1 MTILQVDA
9 VHVPI
14 GRRSILRDISFSAS
28 SGEFIGLV
36 GPNGAGKSTLARAI
50 AGLLPISSGQ
60 ISLDGQNLQNLGP
73 KQSARKIAYL
83 AQGDLVHW
91 PLSAHSIVALGR
103 TPHVGQF
110 GGHSAA
116 DEAAI
121 TRAMKRT
128 AVTNFAD
135 RDVTQ
140 LSGGE
145 RARVLL
151 ARALAVEAPIL
162 IADEP
167 VGALDPRHGLNIM
180 GLLREEA
187 NRGVLVI
194 TVIHDLALATRYCDR
209 LIALREGELT
219 GDGPPNVVL
228 SPTGMAQNYAVEGH
242 HAAHQGEDFVLPWR
256 AL

>member
-1 MTILQVDA
+1 MTNLQVDA

-14 GRRSILRDISFSAS
+14 GRRSILRDISFTAS

-50 AGLLPISSGQ
+50 AGLLPISGGQ
-60 ISLDGQNLQNLGP
+60 ILLDGQSLRELGP
-73 KQSARKIAYL
+73 KASAKKIAY
-83 AQGDLVHW
+83 
-91 PLSAHSIVALGR
+91 SAHSIVSLGR

-110 GGHSAA
+110 GGNSPA

-121 TRAMKRT
+121 ARAMERT
-128 AVTNFAD
+128 AVTDFAD

-209 LIALREGELT
+209 LIALRQGELV
-219 GDGPPNVVL
+219 GDGPPSEVL
-228 SPTGMAQNYAVEGH
+228 SPQGMAQNYAVEGH

>member
-1 MTILQVDA
+1 MMKLQVNA

-14 GRRSILRDISFSAS
+14 GRRCILQDISFTAS

-60 ISLDGQNLQNLGP
+60 ISFDGQSLRNLGP
-73 KQSARKIAYL
+73 QESAKKIAYL

-91 PLSAHSIVALGR
+91 PLSAHSIVSLGR
-103 TPHVGQF
+103 TPHAGQF
-110 GGHSAA
+110 GSNSPA

-121 TRAMKRT
+121 TRAMERT
-128 AVTNFAD
+128 AVTHFAD

-209 LIALREGELT
+209 LIALRGGQLV
-219 GDGPPNVVL
+219 GDGLPSEVL
-228 SPTGMAQNYAVEGH
+228 SPSGMAQNYAVEGH
-242 HAAHQGEDFVLPWR
+242 HSAYEGQAFVLPWR
-256 AL
+256 PL

>member
-1 MTILQVDA
+1 MTNLQVDA

-14 GRRSILRDISFSAS
+14 GRRSILQDISFTAI

-50 AGLLPISSGQ
+50 AGLLPISGGQ
-60 ISLDGQNLQNLGP
+60 ILLDGQSLKELDP
-73 KQSARKIAYL
+73 KVSAKKIAYL

-91 PLSAHSIVALGR
+91 PLSAHSIVSLGR

-110 GGHSAA
+110 GGNSPA

-121 TRAMKRT
+121 ARAMERT
-128 AVTNFAD
+128 AVTTFAN

-180 GLLREEA
+180 ALLREEA

-209 LIALREGELT
+209 LIALREGALV
-219 GDGPPNVVL
+219 GDGPPNEVL
-228 SPTGMAQNYAVEGH
+228 SPQGMAQNYSVEGH
-242 HAAHQGEDFVLPWR
+242 HSAHEGETFVLPWR

>member
-1 MTILQVDA
+1 MTSLQVDA
-9 VHVPI
+9 MHVPI
-14 GRRSILRDISFSAS
+14 GRRSILQDISFRAS
-28 SGEFIGLV
+28 SGELIGLV

-60 ISLDGQNLQNLGP
+60 ILVDGQCLRQLGP
-73 KQSARKIAYL
+73 KASAKKIAYL
-83 AQGDLVHW
+83 AQGDSVHW
-91 PLSAHSIVALGR
+91 PLSAYSIVSLGR
-103 TPHVGQF
+103 APHVGQF
-110 GGHSAA
+110 GGNSHI

-121 TRAMKRT
+121 ARAMERA
-128 AVTNFAD
+128 AVKDFVH

-180 GLLREEA
+180 SLLREEA
-187 NRGVLVI
+187 DQGALVI

-209 LIALREGELT
+209 LIALREGELV
-219 GDGPPNVVL
+219 GDGLPHEVL
-228 SPTGMAQNYAVEGH
+228 SPQGMALNYAVEGH
-242 HAAHQGEDFVLPWR
+242 HATHQGQAFVLPWR

>member
-1 MTILQVDA
+1 MTNLTVEGLC
-9 VHVPI
+9 VPI
-14 GRRSILRDISFSAS
+14 GGRGILRDIGFSAS
-28 SGEFIGLV
+28 RGEFIGLV

-50 AGLLPISSGQ
+50 AGLLPPSAGEILVNGQ
-60 ISLDGQNLQNLGP
+60 SLKAMGP
-73 KQSARKIAYL
+73 KLSARTIAYL
-83 AQGDLVHW
+83 AQGDIVHW
-91 PLSAHSIVALGR
+91 PLSARNIVSLGR

-110 GGHSAA
+110 GGQSPA

-121 TRAMKRT
+121 TRAMQRT
-128 AVTNFAD
+128 AVTDFAD
-135 RDVTQ
+135 RNVKQ

-180 GLLREEA
+180 ALLREEA
-187 NRGVLVI
+187 ERGMLVI

-209 LIALREGELT
+209 LLALREGALV
-219 GDGPPNVVL
+219 GDGPPEQVL
-228 SPTGMAQNYAVEGH
+228 SPQGMAQNYAVEGLH
-242 HAAHQGEDFVLPWR
+242 GAHQGEAYVLPWR

>member
-1 MTILQVDA
+1 MTNLQVDA

-14 GRRSILRDISFSAS
+14 GRRSILQDISFTAS

-60 ISLDGQNLQNLGP
+60 ILLDGQCLRQIGP
-73 KQSARKIAYL
+73 KASAKKIAYL

-91 PLSAHSIVALGR
+91 PLSAHAIVSLGR

-110 GGHSAA
+110 GSNGPA

-121 TRAMKRT
+121 ARAMDRT
-128 AVTNFAD
+128 AVTPFAQ

-194 TVIHDLALATRYCDR
+194 TVIHDLALASRYCDR
-209 LIALREGELT
+209 LIALREGELV
-219 GDGPPNVVL
+219 GDGPPADVL
-228 SPTGMAQNYAVEGH
+228 SPQGMAQNYAVEGH